1 MKFNRAIAGIL
12 AVCSVISLSACSGSG
27 TTQESQQQTTA
38 SDTSSVDDDIRNPVD
53 VSNISLEVTENDIEP
68 AELSY
73 LGVYDLTVAGDIKP
87 AYKYFQENYDCSIK
101 AKVVGSDAIQPRL
114 TAMIASDESPDLI
127 DYSEN
132 VFPLMMSKSMLTPL
146 DDYIDLSSP
155 QWSGLEQ
162 YINKYKWGGHNYYY
176 PWNFTASPY
185 FLIYNRGLFSELNLP
200 DPKEL
205 YDSGDWDWDALKGIL
220 QDFVDSEEGRNG
232 LYGYTATSFF
242 DSTGVPLISIDENGM
257 LESNL
262 VDANIERAAN
272 FMQDL
277 KREELTITP
286 TDYINVSKE
295 PIVEGMS
302 AFQAMGTWIITDYSK
317 LMTKDPSLDIFFV
330 PFPRDPQAD
339 KYYVTM
345 NAFGYLVPAGA
356 KHVEQAT
363 VFINCCRLSKTD
375 EALIE
380 TTKESIMKD
389 KEYTEEQ
396 YDFLV
401 GFENIAEYNGVV
413 DEPYGMDTES
423 ADVLRQM
430 IDNVV
435 FTMGDTELNAKSWT
449 QMREENS
456 GVINA
461 QVEYYNGLITNSN
474 GMAPSDSSEAA

>member
-1 MKFNRAIAGIL
+1 
-12 AVCSVISLSACSGSG
+12 
-27 TTQESQQQTTA
+27 
-38 SDTSSVDDDIRNPVD
+38 
-53 VSNISLEVTENDIEP
+53 
-68 AELSY
+68 
-73 LGVYDLTVAGDIKP
+73 
-87 AYKYFQENYDCSIK
+87 
-101 AKVVGSDAIQPRL
+101 
-114 TAMIASDESPDLI
+114 
-127 DYSEN
+127 
-132 VFPLMMSKSMLTPL
+132 
-146 DDYIDLSSP
+146 
-155 QWSGLEQ
+155 
-162 YINKYKWGGHNYYY
+162 
-176 PWNFTASPY
+176 
-185 FLIYNRGLFSELNLP
+185 
-200 DPKEL
+200 
-205 YDSGDWDWDALKGIL
+205 
-220 QDFVDSEEGRNG
+220 
-232 LYGYTATSFF
+232 
-242 DSTGVPLISIDENGM
+242 
-257 LESNL
+257 
-262 VDANIERAAN
+262 
-272 FMQDL
+272 
-277 KREELTITP
+277 
-286 TDYINVSKE
+286 
-295 PIVEGMS
+295 
-302 AFQAMGTWIITDYSK
+302 
-317 LMTKDPSLDIFFV
+317 
-330 PFPRDPQAD
+330 
-339 KYYVTM
+339 M

-401 GFENIAEYNGVV
+401 GFENIADYNGVV